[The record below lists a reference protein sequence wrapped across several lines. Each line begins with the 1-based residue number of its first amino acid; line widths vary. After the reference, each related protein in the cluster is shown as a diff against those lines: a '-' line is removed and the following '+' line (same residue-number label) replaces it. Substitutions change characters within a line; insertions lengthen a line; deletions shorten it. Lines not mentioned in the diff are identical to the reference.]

1 MAYIGRNPAIGTQKV
16 LDSLESQFNG
26 SLTTFDLRYNTNTIY
41 PPIASALIVSLG
53 GVLQEPGVAYTVAS
67 DTITFASAP
76 PTGTDC
82 WILLYTEFGGIAGA
96 TANLTVSNNLTIG
109 NELHGPANFVIDPA
123 TIGDNTGTVEIKGN
137 LTVQGTQTTV
147 NSTTVDLDHLSLGDD
162 EIANFGDSD
171 DLKIY
176 HNSSNGNSI
185 IQEIGSGDLNILG
198 NNVNIRNQ
206 AGNEDI
212 AKFVQ
217 DGGVK
222 LYYDDYKKFETTNTG
237 VTVTG
242 TVAADGLSLGDD
254 EIANFGTDNDIQ
266 IVHESSGNKS
276 VIKRTTTG
284 DLYIQGASGSWI
296 HIEALPGESSIKAAA
311 NGTVQLFYDNSKKL
325 ETTSAG
331 ITLTSDSDLST
342 AGPEFKLY
350 RDSASPAD
358 ADYLG
363 QIKFAG
369 ESDTGVERNYAKITG
384 KILDASNGTEDGI
397 IEFAHIKA
405 GSQTITGRW
414 RSDSLQLLNSTQL
427 TVNGSV
433 TFDSTLT
440 VADDVVIGG
449 TTAVGKLTLAGD
461 GKDIVFGRTQNSGTG
476 GVGRLVATGNI
487 VYLQAGANASSGSAA
502 DLVFGNYGGVGE
514 RLRIDSDGR
523 LLAGGAVAANA
534 WAGGDDLIIGNTTS
548 GTRSGITLVSGSNTD
563 GGLYWSDGNSGT
575 TLFQGQLVY
584 NHSNSRMQFYTAGTP
599 RVTIDD
605 SGRLLIGR
613 TTALASSSER
623 LTVDSGM
630 AMFRNST
637 TNAAA
642 VYIRNEDTTAS
653 TRQPYIFF
661 TDGGGNRGGFG
672 VQYDESSLWISGQGG
687 IAFRTTGSAPSTTE
701 RFRITSDGKVSI
713 SSDGTADGLLTIK
726 GNSDAT
732 TTPSIRLLD
741 GTDTREVS
749 ISNTAGDFVATTH
762 GTDNN
767 PHGQIKIFESGII
780 LFSNGGASSSF
791 TERLR
796 IDTDGDLLQTWRQDA
811 FIGQKYQYNSTT
823 YYGGLEI
830 DMGSSR
836 SLGIVAR
843 SDDTRADIF
852 FKTGL
857 STTATEKMRITYAGK
872 VGIGHDSAGQITK
885 ELTIRPANDGG
896 IRFIRPGAT
905 GNSPMSHLDITT
917 TTSGQTFPNGE
928 AYTVK
933 YYTNNNDQIFSTREA
948 GGTGGNI
955 SFETNSDGSTST
967 FHKRLVITHD
977 GNIGVGTASPNAKF
991 NVKGHG
997 NSGGVGLLTED
1008 AQGNNVF
1015 WTLDGGRVGVHYYP
1029 FVVNRDNTDSIPSN
1043 TYFYVYSG
1051 SPFIVKN
1058 DGKVGIGTETPA
1070 YNLEVN
1076 GSFAATTKSFIIDH
1090 PTKPGMK
1097 LRHGSLE
1104 GPENG
1109 VYVRGRSH
1117 LEVINLPDYWTGLVD
1132 PDSITVTLTPIGPSG
1147 APRVERIENNKVYV
1161 FSEDSRS
1168 LDYFYMINAERVDV
1182 DPLEVE
1188 IPE

>member
-109 NELHGPANFVIDPA
+109 NELYGPANFVIDPA
-123 TIGDNTGTVEIKGN
+123 TIGNNTGTVEIKGN
-137 LTVQGTQTTV
+137 LTVQGTTTTI
-147 NSTTVDLDHLSLGDD
+147 NSTTVDLDH
-162 EIANFGDSD
+162 
-171 DLKIY
+171 
-176 HNSSNGNSI
+176 
-185 IQEIGSGDLNILG
+185 
-198 NNVNIRNQ
+198 
-206 AGNEDI
+206 
-212 AKFVQ
+212 
-217 DGGVK
+217 
-222 LYYDDYKKFETTNTG
+222 
-237 VTVTG
+237 
-242 TVAADGLSLGDD
+242 LSLGDD

-266 IVHESSGNKS
+266 IVHESSGSKS
-276 VIKRTTTG
+276 IIKRATTG

-311 NGTVQLFYDNSKKL
+311 NGTVQLFYDNYKRL
-325 ETTSAG
+325 ETTNAG

-397 IEFAHIKA
+397 IEFTHIKA
-405 GSQTITGRW
+405 GSETVTGRW

-502 DLVFGNYGGVGE
+502 DLVFGAYGGVGEKLRITSGGDVGIGDNAPNSNYGTNLSVHSTATDGARLKLSDGSTGKGNTDGLDIISTGSVAYFINRENADMAFSTDNTE

-534 WAGGDDLIIGNTTS
+534 WAGGDDLIIGNATS

-563 GGLYWSDGNSGT
+563 GGIYWSDGNSGT

-584 NHSNSRMQFYTAGTP
+584 NHGNSRMQFYTAGTP

-630 AMFRNST
+630 AMFRNNS

-653 TRQPYIFF
+653 TRQPYLFF

-749 ISNTAGDFVATTH
+749 ITNTSGDFIASTH

-780 LFSNGGASSSF
+780 SLLNGGASSSF

-796 IDTDGDLLQTWRQDA
+796 IDTDGDILQTWRQGA
-811 FIGQKYQYNSTT
+811 FIGQKYQFNSTT

-836 SLGIVAR
+836 TLGIVAR

-857 STTATEKMRITYAGK
+857 STTATEKMRIM
-872 VGIGHDSAGQITK
+872 H
-885 ELTIRPANDGG
+885 N
-896 IRFIRPGAT
+896 
-905 GNSPMSHLDITT
+905 GN
-917 TTSGQTFPNGE
+917 
-928 AYTVK
+928 
-933 YYTNNNDQIFSTREA
+933 
-948 GGTGGNI
+948 
-955 SFETNSDGSTST
+955 
-967 FHKRLVITHD
+967 
-977 GNIGVGTASPNAKF
+977 
-991 NVKGHG
+991 
-997 NSGGVGLLTED
+997 
-1008 AQGNNVF
+1008 
-1015 WTLDGGRVGVHYYP
+1015 
-1029 FVVNRDNTDSIPSN
+1029 
-1043 TYFYVYSG
+1043 
-1051 SPFIVKN
+1051 
-1058 DGKVGIGTETPA
+1058 VGIGTNNPTVKLDVDGTLRLRAAGNYTTYATQIYSRLDATHCSVIESYINSSTAFEMMGSYADSGGTNPRIVLGA
-1070 YNLEVN
+1070 GGQKVGINTTNPGYNLEVN

-1109 VYVRGRSH
+1109 VYVRGRSR
-1117 LEVINLPDYWTGLVD
+1117 LEVISLPDYWTGLVD

-1161 FSEDSRS
+1161 FSEDSRP

>member
-26 SLTTFDLRYNTNTIY
+26 SLTTFDLRYKTNTIY

-76 PTGTDC
+76 PTGSDC

-109 NELHGPANFVIDPA
+109 NELHGPANFIIDPA

-162 EIANFGDSD
+162 EIANFG
-171 DLKIY
+171 
-176 HNSSNGNSI
+176 
-185 IQEIGSGDLNILG
+185 
-198 NNVNIRNQ
+198 
-206 AGNEDI
+206 
-212 AKFVQ
+212 
-217 DGGVK
+217 
-222 LYYDDYKKFETTNTG
+222 
-237 VTVTG
+237 
-242 TVAADGLSLGDD
+242 
-254 EIANFGTDNDIQ
+254 TDNDIQ
-266 IVHESSGNKS
+266 IVHESTGDKS

-311 NGTVQLFYDNSKKL
+311 NGTVQLFYDNYKRL
-325 ETTSAG
+325 ETTNAG
-331 ITLTSDSDLST
+331 ITLTSDSDLSS

-440 VADDVVIGG
+440 VGGEFTSNNGTIKRNVNDSSFAFSGG
-449 TTAVGKLTLAGD
+449 TASNVGANIVVYGGSHSSLANV
-461 GKDIVFGRTQNSGTG
+461 IRFRTG
-476 GVGRLVATGNI
+476 GTENARITSAGALNIGRGDESSNAANLVEMYVGATNESYATIRGKYNRSNEYNRSEVRFGVEDNVNGRGFLAFATGNNSTTEAVRI
-487 VYLQAGANASSGSAA
+487 TYNQNVGINRTDPDQRLCVNGNIEVNAYDSANGANGYYTAKG
-502 DLVFGNYGGVGE
+502 
-514 RLRIDSDGR
+514 
-523 LLAGGAVAANA
+523 
-534 WAGGDDLIIGNTTS
+534 LIIGNAYDAGKTTTDDRNAIIWQER
-548 GTRSGITLVSGSNTD
+548 GLDLDIATNDALRIKIT
-563 GGLYWSDGNSGT
+563 Y
-575 TLFQGQLVY
+575 
-584 NHSNSRMQFYTAGTP
+584 
-599 RVTIDD
+599 
-605 SGRLLIGR
+605 
-613 TTALASSSER
+613 
-623 LTVDSGM
+623 
-630 AMFRNST
+630 
-637 TNAAA
+637 
-642 VYIRNEDTTAS
+642 
-653 TRQPYIFF
+653 
-661 TDGGGNRGGFG
+661 
-672 VQYDESSLWISGQGG
+672 
-687 IAFRTTGSAPSTTE
+687 
-701 RFRITSDGKVSI
+701 DGKVSI
-713 SSDGTADGLLTIK
+713 SNDGTADGLLTIK

-780 LFSNGGASSSF
+780 SMSNGGASATF

-796 IDTDGDLLQTWRQDA
+796 IDTDGAITVSSDGSDNDGANITL
-811 FIGQKYQYNSTT
+811 KHSNNNTT
-823 YYGGLEI
+823 DTVSALIFSNNAG
-830 DMGSSR
+830 D
-836 SLGIVAR
+836 VAR
-843 SDDTRADIF
+843 IVGRTDGANNNGGITFHTDNTGSTGERLRIAGNGNVGIGTNNPGAMLEVWNGNVRVRNANDTESGGDYNTPALTIINTTVNKLAGIDFRPSTSTVSGAVVARIGAYNTL
-852 FKTGL
+852 TGGTGYDGAL
-857 STTATEKMRITYAGK
+857 TFSTRRNSGNVMAEKMRIDK
-872 VGIGHDSAGQITK
+872 
-885 ELTIRPANDGG
+885 
-896 IRFIRPGAT
+896 
-905 GNSPMSHLDITT
+905 
-917 TTSGQTFPNGE
+917 
-928 AYTVK
+928 
-933 YYTNNNDQIFSTREA
+933 
-948 GGTGGNI
+948 
-955 SFETNSDGSTST
+955 
-967 FHKRLVITHD
+967 D
-977 GNIGVGTASPNAKF
+977 GN
-991 NVKGHG
+991 
-997 NSGGVGLLTED
+997 
-1008 AQGNNVF
+1008 
-1015 WTLDGGRVGVHYYP
+1015 
-1029 FVVNRDNTDSIPSN
+1029 
-1043 TYFYVYSG
+1043 
-1051 SPFIVKN
+1051 
-1058 DGKVGIGTETPA
+1058 VGIGTNNAAVRLDVDGTLQLRAAGNYTTYATRIYSRLDSTHCSVIESYLNNNTAFEMIGTYADSGGANPRIVLGA
-1070 YNLEVN
+1070 GGQNVGINTTDPGYNLEVN

-1117 LEVINLPDYWTGLVD
+1117 LEVINLPDYWSGLVD

-1161 FSEDSRS
+1161 FSEDSRP
-1168 LDYFYMINAERVDV
+1168 LDYFYMINAERADV

>member
-109 NELHGPANFVIDPA
+109 NELYGPANFVIDPA
-123 TIGDNTGTVEIKGN
+123 TIGNNTGTVEIKGN
-137 LTVQGTQTTV
+137 LTVQGTTTTI
-147 NSTTVDLDHLSLGDD
+147 NSTTVDLDH
-162 EIANFGDSD
+162 
-171 DLKIY
+171 
-176 HNSSNGNSI
+176 
-185 IQEIGSGDLNILG
+185 
-198 NNVNIRNQ
+198 
-206 AGNEDI
+206 
-212 AKFVQ
+212 
-217 DGGVK
+217 
-222 LYYDDYKKFETTNTG
+222 
-237 VTVTG
+237 
-242 TVAADGLSLGDD
+242 LSLGDD

-266 IVHESSGNKS
+266 IVHESSGSKS
-276 VIKRTTTG
+276 IIKRATTG

-311 NGTVQLFYDNSKKL
+311 NGTVQLFYDNYKRL
-325 ETTSAG
+325 ETTNAG

-397 IEFAHIKA
+397 IEFTHIKA
-405 GSQTITGRW
+405 GSETVTGRW

-502 DLVFGNYGGVGE
+502 DLVFGAYGGVGEKLRITSGGDVGIGDNAPNSNYGTNLSVHSTATDGARLKLSDGSTGKGNTDGLDIISTGSVAYFINRENADMAFSTDNTE

-534 WAGGDDLIIGNTTS
+534 WAGGDDLIIGNATS

-563 GGLYWSDGNSGT
+563 GGIYWSDGNSGT

-584 NHSNSRMQFYTAGTP
+584 NHGNSRMQFYTAGTP

-630 AMFRNST
+630 AMFRNNS

-653 TRQPYIFF
+653 TRQPYLFF

-749 ISNTAGDFVATTH
+749 ITNTSGDFIASTH

-780 LFSNGGASSSF
+780 SLLNGGASSSF

-796 IDTDGDLLQTWRQDA
+796 IDTDGDLLQTWRQGA
-811 FIGQKYQYNSTT
+811 FIGQKYQFNSTT

-836 SLGIVAR
+836 TLGIVAR

-857 STTATEKMRITYAGK
+857 STTATEKMRIM
-872 VGIGHDSAGQITK
+872 H
-885 ELTIRPANDGG
+885 N
-896 IRFIRPGAT
+896 
-905 GNSPMSHLDITT
+905 GN
-917 TTSGQTFPNGE
+917 
-928 AYTVK
+928 
-933 YYTNNNDQIFSTREA
+933 
-948 GGTGGNI
+948 
-955 SFETNSDGSTST
+955 
-967 FHKRLVITHD
+967 
-977 GNIGVGTASPNAKF
+977 
-991 NVKGHG
+991 
-997 NSGGVGLLTED
+997 
-1008 AQGNNVF
+1008 
-1015 WTLDGGRVGVHYYP
+1015 
-1029 FVVNRDNTDSIPSN
+1029 
-1043 TYFYVYSG
+1043 
-1051 SPFIVKN
+1051 
-1058 DGKVGIGTETPA
+1058 VGIGTNNPTVKLDVDGTLRLRAAGNYTTYATQIYSRLDATHCSVIESYINSSTAFEMMGSYADSGGTNPRIVLGA
-1070 YNLEVN
+1070 GGQKVGINTTNPGYNLEVN

-1109 VYVRGRSH
+1109 VYVRGRSR
-1117 LEVINLPDYWTGLVD
+1117 LEVISLPDYWTGLVD

-1161 FSEDSRS
+1161 FSEDSRP